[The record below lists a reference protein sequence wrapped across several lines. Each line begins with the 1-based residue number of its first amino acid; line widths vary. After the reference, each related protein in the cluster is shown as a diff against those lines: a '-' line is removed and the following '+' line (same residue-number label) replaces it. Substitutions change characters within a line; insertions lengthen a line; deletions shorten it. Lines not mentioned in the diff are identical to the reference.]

1 MLERINLN
9 LRSRLGTLLL
19 DLLDDLQNALHVPSS
34 TFDDHNPHLRN
45 KRYVDVPNK
54 PRAATHRFGGTHS
67 HPRSIFI
74 IGSDRNLTGDLI
86 VLRRLLIRCELDEP
100 KRRFDPL
107 GTGRIDRNDL
117 RRTLRVGLGK
127 IHRRDDLRPSENV
140 LRTALHPN
148 CVGPPVDGHD
158 LARASFGDH
167 LQLSQLAIVRRR
179 YGQARTSDPRDGILE
194 LPPTD
199 PLQFVL
205 AGLNRVG

>member
-34 TFDDHNPHLRN
+34 TFDNHNPHLRN

-54 PRAATHRFGGTHS
+54 PRAATHRFGGTDS
-67 HPRSIFI
+67 HARCIVL
-74 IGSDRNLTGDLI
+74 IGIHRNLPGDLI
-86 VLRRLLIRCELDEP
+86 PLRRLLIRCELDEP

>member
-19 DLLDDLQNALHVPSS
+19 DLLDDLQDALHVPTS
-34 TFDDHNPHLRN
+34 TFDDHNSHLRN
-45 KRYVDVPNK
+45 KRYVDVPDQT
-54 PRAATHRFGGTHS
+54 RSATHRFGRADS
-67 HPRSIFI
+67 HPRCVVL
-74 IGSDRNLTGDLI
+74 IGCYRNLPGDLI
-86 VLRRLLIRCELDEP
+86 PLRRLLIRCELDEP
-100 KRRFDPL
+100 KRRFNPL

-127 IHRRDDLRPSENV
+127 IHRRDDLSPSKNV
-140 LRTALHPN
+140 LRAALHPN
-148 CVGPPVDGHD
+148 RIGPPVDGHD
-158 LARASFGDH
+158 LARASLGDH
-167 LQLSQLAIVRRR
+167 LQLSQLAIVGRR